1 MDELLTLAEIRRR
14 YENEWVL
21 VEDPEL
27 DGDLEVVYGR
37 VVWHSKDHDEV
48 HRKALELRP
57 RHPAF
62 VYAGE
67 IPEDA
72 VIVV

>member
-1 MDELLTLAEIRRR
+1 MDQLLTIAEIEHQ

-27 DGDLEVVYGR
+27 DANLEVILGR
-37 VVWHSKDHDEV
+37 VVWHSRERDEI

>member
-1 MDELLTLAEIRRR
+1 MNELLTMAKIKRQ
-14 YENEWVL
+14 YEDEWVL

-27 DGDLEVVYGR
+27 DADLEVVSGR
-37 VVWHSKDHDEV
+37 VVWHSKDRDEV
-48 HRKALELRP
+48 HHKALELRP